1 MKNDKSEKNDKKNST
16 DKDNKNSTLMQ
27 RETDYSLCRK
37 ISERLLKMGLL
48 TKEECIRIDTI
59 LRQKFQPS
67 LSMFI
72 SENP

>member
-1 MKNDKSEKNDKKNST
+1 MKNETNDKKNST

-37 ISERLLKMGLL
+37 ISERLLNMGLL
-48 TKEECIRIDTI
+48 TEEECIRIDTI
-59 LRQKFQPS
+59 LRQKFRPS